1 LPILRR
7 SKHKVEYHLTQRNR
21 AAAPQWLQCAAPLF
35 WSLTIDQPPANSTRV
50 PHQQMQAV
58 AAGKHPTLVIG
69 PVEEAVDLL
78 ARILAQQAVEEL
90 RR

>member
-1 LPILRR
+1 
-7 SKHKVEYHLTQRNR
+7 
-21 AAAPQWLQCAAPLF
+21 
-35 WSLTIDQPPANSTRV
+35 
-50 PHQQMQAV
+50 MQAV